1 VGNLPMPEGGREEV
15 RLTAD
20 HNAQMVEQVE
30 RYPRLRD
37 AALFV
42 GDPDDVVADTF
53 GPGLPSIREWTRAHY
68 AFPGYVTGFTPIEPR
83 DRPGIRDELGWRP
96 GEPICLVTAGGSGV
110 GLSLLRRVVAALPEA
125 RRRVP
130 GLRTVVVTGPRIDPA
145 AVPVAPGLEVHGWV
159 PDLYR
164 HLAAC
169 DLGIT
174 HGGLTTTME
183 LTANRRPFLY
193 VPLRRHF
200 EQNLHVAHR
209 LRRYGAGRRMDW
221 ATLDPDVLADAIA
234 MEIGR
239 EVDHLP
245 VDPHGAARAAAHLAE
260 LI

>member
-1 VGNLPMPEGGREEV
+1 V
-15 RLTAD
+15 
-20 HNAQMVEQVE
+20 
-30 RYPRLRD
+30 
-37 AALFV
+37 
-42 GDPDDVVADTF
+42 
-53 GPGLPSIREWTRAHY
+53 GLP
-68 AFPGYVTGFTPIEPR
+68 
-83 DRPGIRDELGWRP
+83 
-96 GEPICLVTAGGSGV
+96 
-110 GLSLLRRVVAALPEA
+110 LLRRVVAALPEA

-193 VPLRRHF
+193 VPLCRHF